1 MSLSSPLPPSAKR
14 RIRGKSMKRSSINPI
29 LRLLPIAGL
38 AAVAVGLLMDIGRT
52 SSADAGRTTEVCMG
66 EVNDGVIISREQ
78 LAAFLTIS
86 ERDRKARVQE
96 LLQTPY
102 CHLPNLEIRAGVP
115 AERVVYPLAFDPNTW
130 LVVLYEEEE
139 YAGYQFRFAQ

>member
-1 MSLSSPLPPSAKR
+1 MSLSSPLPSSAKHRSRSRSMR
-14 RIRGKSMKRSSINPI
+14 RSEMNPV

-38 AAVAVGLLMDIGRT
+38 AAVVAGLMMDVGRT
-52 SSADAGRTTEVCMG
+52 SSADTRSIAEACMG
-66 EVNDGVIISREQ
+66 EVQDGVIISREQ
-78 LAAFLTIS
+78 LAAFLTIP

-102 CHLPNLEIRAGVP
+102 CHLSNLEIRAGVP
-115 AERVVYPLAFDPNTW
+115 AERAVYPLAFDPNTW

-139 YAGYQFRFAQ
+139 YAGYQFRFAH

>member
-1 MSLSSPLPPSAKR
+1 MSMSSSLPPSTKRRTRHKSAKR
-14 RIRGKSMKRSSINPI
+14 SNTNPI

-38 AAVAVGLLMDIGRT
+38 AAVAVVLMIDVGRM
-52 SSADAGRTTEVCMG
+52 SLAGDQHRDEVCIG
-66 EVNDGVIISREQ
+66 EVDDGVIISREQ
-78 LAAFLTIS
+78 LATFLTIP

-96 LLQTPY
+96 VLQAPY
-102 CHLPNLEIRAGVP
+102 CHLSNLEIRAGVP

-139 YAGYQFRFAQ
+139 YAGYQFRFAH

>member
-1 MSLSSPLPPSAKR
+1 
-14 RIRGKSMKRSSINPI
+14 MKHTEMNPI

-38 AAVAVGLLMDIGRT
+38 AAVVVGLMMDVGRT
-52 SSADAGRTTEVCMG
+52 SSVDTSNTAEACTG
-66 EVNDGVIISREQ
+66 EINDGVIISREQ

-86 ERDRKARVQE
+86 ERDSKARVQE

-115 AERVVYPLAFDPNTW
+115 AERVVYPLAFDPTTW
-130 LVVLYEEEE
+130 LVVLYEQEE
-139 YAGYQFRFAQ
+139 YAGYEFRFAN